1 MDGTNSKTNSSRK
14 NSYLGVNRTPSDGN
28 SMISPIGNHQLQ
40 NSDQTMDSQKLIK
53 ANSGIPGEELLES
66 ALMDE
71 QVDQSS

>member
-1 MDGTNSKTNSSRK
+1 
-14 NSYLGVNRTPSDGN
+14 
-28 SMISPIGNHQLQ
+28 
-40 NSDQTMDSQKLIK
+40 MDSQKLIK